1 MSWQYCVPTQCGR
14 DGHFS
19 RARASNPAFNGRMSA
34 PPHPVGSAAANAV
47 EAAELVARAQ
57 AGSGQAFG
65 ELVRRYRPRILA
77 LALHLCGSESEA
89 DDIAQEVFFRAY
101 RKLDSFEGRSEFFT
115 WVYRMAV
122 NRSLNARR
130 DRNRRRET
138 TMDDPRVAIAV
149 AVDAGGDPARA
160 AELRQL
166 YTMLVAALD
175 RLPPDMRTS
184 VVLVVLQGLSQAEA
198 AVVQDCS
205 PGTVAWR
212 IHEARQRLRGA
223 LRRVSAVRLDEESP
237 LGEWLAASAG

>member
-1 MSWQYCVPTQCGR
+1 
-14 DGHFS
+14 
-19 RARASNPAFNGRMSA
+19 MSA
-34 PPHPVGSAAANAV
+34 PTHHRASAAENGAQ
-47 EAAELVARAQ
+47 AAELVARAQ
-57 AGSGQAFG
+57 AGSREAFG

-89 DDIAQEVFFRAY
+89 EDIAQEVFFKAY
-101 RKLDSFEGRSEFFT
+101 RKLDTFEGRSEFFT

-130 DRNRRRET
+130 DRSRRRET

-149 AVDAGGDPARA
+149 AVDADGDPARA
-160 AELRQL
+160 AELRQV
-166 YTMLVAALD
+166 YTLLVAALD

-198 AVVQDCS
+198 AVVQACS

-212 IHEARQRLRGA
+212 IHEARQRLRTA
-223 LRRVSAVRLDEESP
+223 VERRPSSGRAPTGEPSWSLA
-237 LGEWLAASAG
+237 EWLSPAPSPG

>member
-1 MSWQYCVPTQCGR
+1 MSP
-14 DGHFS
+14 
-19 RARASNPAFNGRMSA
+19 PAA
-34 PPHPVGSAAANAV
+34 PATSAAHEGAQ
-47 EAAELVARAQ
+47 AAELVARAQ
-57 AGSGQAFG
+57 AGSQSAFG

-77 LALHLCGSESEA
+77 LALQLCGSESEA
-89 DDIAQEVFFRAY
+89 EDIAQEVFFKAY
-101 RKLDSFEGRSEFFT
+101 RKLDTFEGRSEFFT

-149 AVDAGGDPARA
+149 TVDAGGDPARA
-160 AELRQL
+160 AELRQV
-166 YTMLVAALD
+166 YTLLVAALD

-198 AVVQDCS
+198 AVVQACS

-212 IHEARQRLRGA
+212 IHEARQRLRAAVDRRPSSRAAAGA
-223 LRRVSAVRLDEESP
+223 TRWR
-237 LGEWLAASAG
+237 LGEWLSPLPSPG